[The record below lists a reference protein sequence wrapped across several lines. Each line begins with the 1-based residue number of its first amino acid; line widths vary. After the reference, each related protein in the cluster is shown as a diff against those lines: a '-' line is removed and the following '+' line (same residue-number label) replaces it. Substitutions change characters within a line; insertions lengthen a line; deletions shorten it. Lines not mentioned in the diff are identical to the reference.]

1 MRTQNRRSRSAVTI
15 AALAALAL
23 VVTSC
28 INGDEPVIVEPVGG
42 TLFDRYVSLGNSI
55 TAGYQS
61 GGINIELQKEAY
73 PVLLAAK
80 ANAEFGIPGLAMPG
94 CPPPLAGPLTT
105 TRTSTV
111 ECNYR
116 SFDAPEVVQNLAVPG
131 AAVAD
136 LGDTYGTGSVLNTFI
151 LGGRTQL
158 SAMQDAD
165 PTLVSVWIGNN
176 DALGAALTGDTTALT
191 PLATF
196 QSDYDDIVAAINAT
210 DAEDAILIGV
220 VNAMTAAP
228 ALQPGAYFW
237 ALPDTLPL
245 PSGDTVFLNVA
256 MNCAPFDGGGNPNPN
271 SARLISFIGV
281 NNAIAAGEDPVN
293 IDCVNGVQI
302 GGAYVPGFLLDET
315 EMAVMAARV
324 TAFNAYI
331 EQQAN
336 ANDWMYVD
344 PNAALVAPALANP
357 DLIRKCQ
364 TLATATDAAS
374 FSAAVA
380 GSCPVD
386 LDPATT
392 ETFFGSYISF
402 DGIHPSAAA
411 HVVLANALAEAI
423 NTAHGLSLPVN

>member
-1 MRTQNRRSRSAVTI
+1 MRTQNRRSRSSLTI

-23 VVTSC
+23 VATSC
-28 INGDEPVIVEPVGG
+28 IEGDEPVIVEPAGG

-61 GGINIELQKEAY
+61 GGINIQLQQEAY

-131 AAVAD
+131 AATAD
-136 LGDTYGTGSVLNTFI
+136 LGDVYGTNTVLNTFI
-151 LGGRTQL
+151 LGGRTQI

-176 DALGAALTGDTTALT
+176 DALSAFLIGDTMALT
-191 PLATF
+191 PLAAF
-196 QSDYDDIVAAINAT
+196 QSAYDDIVAGINAT

-220 VNAMTAAP
+220 VNAMTGAP

-237 ALPDTLPL
+237 ALAQSPPAGLP
-245 PSGDTVFLNVA
+245 TINVA
-256 MNCAPFDGGGNPNPN
+256 ANCAPFDGGGNPNPT

-281 NNAIAAGEDPVN
+281 SNAIAAGEDPVN

-302 GGAYVPGFLLDET
+302 GGAYVPDYLLDET
-315 EMAVMAARV
+315 EQAVMAARV
-324 TAFNAYI
+324 TAFNSYI
-331 EQQAN
+331 EQQADDN
-336 ANDWMYVD
+336 GWIYID
-344 PNAALVAPALANP
+344 PNAALVAPALGNP

-380 GSCPVD
+380 ASCPVD
-386 LDPATT
+386 LDPTT
-392 ETFFGSYISF
+392 AETFFGSYISF

-411 HVVLANALAEAI
+411 HVVMANALADAI